1 MSLSLFANAAH
12 VQSEA
17 EKAKAIA
24 EETARAAHDAA
35 PWYFQKLHDLL
46 PDPFFHTQAFLLFFL
61 GVFTLYWM
69 IPRRWQMT
77 RIWLLVVASF
87 HFYAAWSYTLA
98 FLVLSTTFADYL
110 FGRAMGG
117 MERKRYRLPIMLASI
132 TMNLGI
138 LCYFK
143 YRGFFLNELYDLLS
157 KFGYDPGYEKLN
169 PLSILIPFGISFYTF
184 EAISYAV
191 DVYKRKIEPEKSLP
205 RFLLF
210 ILFFPHLVAGP
221 IVRAGDFLKQTHRPK
236 RWNWV
241 RIQVGVQLF
250 LLGAFKKMAI
260 ADRMAVFSDQVFQNP
275 QWYSTGACWLAVLA
289 YSIRIYCDFSGYSD
303 MALGLAHLLGYRLTT
318 NFNMPY
324 LSMNVSEFWRR
335 WHISLSTWLRDYVF
349 IPLGGSR
356 GSRWATCRNLMI
368 TMLLGGLWH
377 GAAWGY
383 VLWGA
388 AHGLMLVIH
397 RFYQD
402 YCKARPRLDAF
413 NQSPLG
419 IAWRVFFTFFCVTMC
434 WVLFQPSF
442 DKAIAMYRQLLHIGV
457 GPASLAPLPLSNKSL
472 WITVGFLFFCH
483 LLVRSG
489 AWAKLYPKLPA
500 PVLGMGYAVCLCT
513 AMLLAPDAGTTFIY
527 FTF

>member
-1 MSLSLFANAAH
+1 MSLTLFANAAPNA
-12 VQSEA
+12 A
-17 EKAKAIA
+17 EDTAKAA
-24 EETARAAHDAA
+24 YNSA
-35 PWYFQKLHDLL
+35 PLYFQWLHDLL
-46 PDPFFHTQAFLLFFL
+46 PAPFFHTQAFLLFFL
-61 GVFTLYWM
+61 GVFTIYWM

-77 RIWLLVVASF
+77 RIWVLIIASF
-87 HFYAAWSYTLA
+87 HFYAAWSFELA
-98 FLVLSTTFADYL
+98 FLVLCTTFADYL

-117 MERKRYRLPIMLASI
+117 MERKRCRLVIMLTSI

-143 YRGFFLNELYDLLS
+143 YRGFFLNELYDGLARL
-157 KFGYDPGYEKLN
+157 GYQPGFQKLD
-169 PLSILIPFGISFYTF
+169 PLSIFIPFGISFYTF

-191 DVYKRKIEPEKSLP
+191 DVYKRKIQPEKSLP

-221 IVRAGDFLKQTHRPK
+221 IVRAGDFLTQTRRPK

-241 RIQVGVQLF
+241 RVQVGVQLF
-250 LLGAFKKMAI
+250 LMGAFKKMAI
-260 ADRMAVFSDQVFQNP
+260 ADRMAVFCDPVFQNP
-275 QWYSTGACWLAVLA
+275 HGYSTGSCWLAVLA

-324 LSMNVSEFWRR
+324 ISMNVSEFWRR
-335 WHISLSTWLRDYVF
+335 WHISLSSWLRDYVF

-356 GSRWATCRNLMI
+356 CSRWATCRNLMI
-368 TMLLGGLWH
+368 TMAVGGLWH

-383 VLWGA
+383 ILWGV

-402 YCKARPRLDAF
+402 YCETRPRLEAF
-413 NQSPLG
+413 LQSPLG
-419 IAWRVFFTFFCVTMC
+419 IAWRVFLTFFCVMLC
-434 WVLFQPSF
+434 WVLFQP
-442 DKAIAMYRQLLHIGV
+442 DIGKAMDMYGQLFHIRLGQ
-457 GPASLAPLPLSNKSL
+457 PLPLSNKSL
-472 WITVGFLFFCH
+472 WVTFVFVLLCH
-483 LLVRSG
+483 LLVRTG
-489 AWAKLYPKLPA
+489 AWSRIYPRLPA
-500 PVLGMGYAVCLCT
+500 PLLGMGYAVCLCT

-527 FTF
+527 FQF